1 MAAGNDSP
9 LVGADYLI
17 RRPQLADADELAELH
32 VAVWRQA
39 YAGMMSAKALADLD
53 VGQFAAM
60 WRRIAESVTDR
71 ERERNTIRIAQHLST
86 GALAGFA
93 TVGAARD
100 DDAPVPANYGPS
112 TSWPRIMARASLI
125 GSWLRRSAMSPP
137 TCGWSKGTP
146 ARSPFTVG
154 TGSFP
159 TAAGST
165 TTTWAPTRFEWSGPE
180 LRAASEILRARGAG
194 TD

>member
-53 VGQFAAM
+53 VGRFAAT

-71 ERERNTIRIAQHLST
+71 ERDRNTTRIAQHLST

-100 DDAPVPANYGPS
+100 DDAPVPRQLWAINVLAAHHGTGVADRLLAETLGDEAAYLWVVEGN
-112 TSWPRIMARASLI
+112 ARAQSFYRRHRFVPD
-125 GSWLRRSAMSPP
+125 GGRLRDDDLGAD
-137 TCGWSKGTP
+137 
-146 ARSPFTVG
+146 
-154 TGSFP
+154 
-159 TAAGST
+159 
-165 TTTWAPTRFEWSGPE
+165 
-180 LRAASEILRARGAG
+180 EIRMVRP
-194 TD
+194 